1 LASLGPFDV
10 FTAAPRALS
19 GQIGGADVRLAHV
32 ADVDLGGERLIYA
45 EPAEGFMLVH
55 HVQPLPGKDVWA
67 DGKHRRV
74 PALAPSTLYFVDLR
88 TPQTARMPARFEVVD
103 LRLTLAALDALADD
117 LGATRVT
124 SLQEPDRWSTR
135 DPVVDRLHAAAC
147 QALLRGDAGTL
158 LASHLLHALV
168 AHLAIAYG
176 GMKLKR
182 PRRTGGLAPWQQ
194 RRATDLLF
202 ANLVK
207 EASLSQLA
215 QECRLSAS
223 HFSRAFKI
231 STGLSPQA
239 WLQQRRV
246 DRAKELLRDEDLSL
260 GAIAQT
266 CGFADQRHFTRI
278 FGRIAGAPPAHWR
291 RLHRGD
297 D

>member
-1 LASLGPFDV
+1 MASFEPFEV
-10 FTAAPRALS
+10 FTAAPRVLL

-32 ADVDLGGERLIYA
+32 TDTDLGGERLIYA

-67 DGKHRRV
+67 EGKHTRV

-88 TPQTARMPARFEVVD
+88 MTQTARMPARFEVVD
-103 LRLTLAALDALADD
+103 LRLTMAALDALAED
-117 LGATRVT
+117 LGATRIT
-124 SLQEPDRWSTR
+124 SLREPSRWSTR
-135 DPVVDRLHAAAC
+135 DPVVNHLHAAAC
-147 QALLRGDAGTL
+147 QALLRCDAGPL
-158 LASHLLHALV
+158 LTSHLMHALA

-194 RRATDLLF
+194 RRATELLS
-202 ANLVK
+202 AKLVK
-207 EASLSQLA
+207 EASLSELA

-246 DRAKELLRDEDLSL
+246 ERAREMLRDGDVSL
-260 GAIAQT
+260 GAIAQA
-266 CGFADQRHFTRI
+266 CGFADQSHFTRI
-278 FGRIAGAPPAHWR
+278 FGRIAGVPPAHWR

-297 D
+297 G